1 MKYLID
7 TCTFVWLS
15 IEPKRLSKKALKIIE
30 NNENEILVS
39 VVSAWELAIK
49 KDNVIET
56 DDLEKFIKESC
67 LRHKLTLVSPKLNHV
82 CKVKGLPFHHKDPFD
97 RLLIATAIDEGYPII
112 TSDTKI
118 PKYKIKVIW

>member
-15 IEPKRLSKKALKIIE
+15 IEPKKLSNKAFKVIE
-30 NNENEILVS
+30 NPKNEILVS

-49 KDNVIET
+49 KGNIVKT
-56 DDLEKFIKESC
+56 DDLEKFVKQSC
-67 LRHKLTLVSPKLNHV
+67 LRHNLTLVSPKLSNV
-82 CKVKGLPFHHKDPFD
+82 CKIKGLPFHHKDPFD
-97 RLLIATAIDEGYPII
+97 RLLIATALDEGCPII

-118 PKYKIKVIW
+118 PMYKIKVIW